1 MLQPLHILLVNV
13 QMPLTEKNLSELLD
27 ELSSVSF
34 AWRRIGVELGVQTGI
49 LEDQKGKENKDALM
63 DMLIF
68 ALRNIEFDWEDIAS
82 ALFKAEERKVARKIR
97 EKYCP
102 SKKIEGDDGGEYIFI
117 ELNFCSVIA
126 FVKQLF
132 CFVGGPSPK
141 KPKGQSYQY
150 TMNIRPH
157 GRALIINNVKYPKNP
172 RYGSDRDKEALQKA
186 LKTLGYAVESV
197 DDLPT
202 AVDIIPAIVEHANKD
217 ANADSFICCIL
228 AHGKEGAIQGLDGS
242 TVKIADVARAL
253 VDSNNSCQKYLHQ
266 KPKIFFI
273 QACQGR
279 DLPQSSTITDCLED
293 VPPLDS
299 SLQVETTDTAT
310 PSLPRDSDFFY
321 GFASSFE
328 TRATRNTESGSSYIQ
343 ELCDVLQSYYKDE
356 DLVTMVTRVH
366 YQEAEKVHNLDQ
378 GPYRQQPQ
386 LVSTLRGQVKF
397 N

>member
-1 MLQPLHILLVNV
+1 
-13 QMPLTEKNLSELLD
+13 
-27 ELSSVSF
+27 
-34 AWRRIGVELGVQTGI
+34 
-49 LEDQKGKENKDALM
+49 
-63 DMLIF
+63 
-68 ALRNIEFDWEDIAS
+68 
-82 ALFKAEERKVARKIR
+82 
-97 EKYCP
+97 
-102 SKKIEGDDGGEYIFI
+102 
-117 ELNFCSVIA
+117 
-126 FVKQLF
+126 
-132 CFVGGPSPK
+132 
-141 KPKGQSYQY
+141 
-150 TMNIRPH
+150 MNIRPH
-157 GRALIINNVKYPKNP
+157 GRALIINNVKYPNNP

-366 YQEAEKVHNLDQ
+366 YQEAEKVHQIRGNPE
-378 GPYRQQPQ
+378 PYQQQPQ

>member
-1 MLQPLHILLVNV
+1 
-13 QMPLTEKNLSELLD
+13 MPLTEEDLSKLLD

-34 AWRRIGVELGVQTGI
+34 IWRRIGVELGVRTGI
-49 LEDQKGKENKDALM
+49 LENQKGKENKDALM

-82 ALFKAEERKVARKIR
+82 ALFKAEERKVARKIQ

-102 SKKIEGDDGGEYIFI
+102 SKKIEGDDSGEYIFI
-117 ELNFCSVIA
+117 ELNFCSLIA
-126 FVKQLF
+126 FVKYLF
-132 CFVGGPSPK
+132 CFIGGPSPK
-141 KPKGQSYQY
+141 KLKGQSYQY
-150 TMNIRPH
+150 TMNIQPH
-157 GRALIINNVKYPKNP
+157 GRALIINNVKYPNNP

-186 LKTLGYAVESV
+186 LETLGYAVESV
-197 DDLPT
+197 DDLPKT
-202 AVDIIPAIVEHANKD
+202 VDIIPTIVKHANKD
-217 ANADSFICCIL
+217 ENADSFICCIL

-242 TVKIADVARAL
+242 TVKIADIARAL
-253 VDSNNSCQKYLHQ
+253 VDSNNPCQKYLHQ

-366 YQEAEKVHNLDQ
+366 YQEAEKVHQIRGNPE
-378 GPYRQQPQ
+378 PYQQQPQ

>member
-1 MLQPLHILLVNV
+1 
-13 QMPLTEKNLSELLD
+13 MPLTEEDLSKLLD

-34 AWRRIGVELGVQTGI
+34 IWRRIGVELGVRTGI
-49 LEDQKGKENKDALM
+49 LENQKGKENKDALM

-82 ALFKAEERKVARKIR
+82 ALFKAEERKVARKIQ

-102 SKKIEGDDGGEYIFI
+102 SKKIEGDDSGEYIFI
-117 ELNFCSVIA
+117 ELNFCSLIA
-126 FVKQLF
+126 FVKYLF
-132 CFVGGPSPK
+132 CFIGGPSPK
-141 KPKGQSYQY
+141 KLKGQSYQY
-150 TMNIRPH
+150 TMNIQPH
-157 GRALIINNVKYPKNP
+157 GRALIINNVKYPNNP

-197 DDLPT
+197 DDLST
-202 AVDIIPAIVEHANKD
+202 ADDIKTTVVEHANKD
-217 ANADSFICCIL
+217 ENADSFICCIL

-242 TVKIADVARAL
+242 TVKIADIARAL
-253 VDSNNSCQKYLHQ
+253 VNSKNLCQKYLHQ

-273 QACQGR
+273 QACQGS
-279 DLPQSSTITDCLED
+279 DLPPSSTITDCLED

-321 GFASSFE
+321 GFATSFE
-328 TRATRNTESGSSYIQ
+328 TRATRNNLLGSSYIQ
-343 ELCDVLQSYYKDE
+343 ELCNVLQSYYKDE